1 MKNRGN
7 IIIIEG
13 PQGVGKS
20 TMANFLRDNL
30 ASSNLY
36 RLTGIKDKTK
46 TGYDK
51 NKRMYLNL
59 LNYMEELEDTELN
72 LIFDRTFFT
81 EQVYCLLGFKEYRFD
96 DVYERLVQ
104 KLNALDFNI
113 YYVVLYLNDTS
124 IYEKRL
130 KRQHHQ
136 YQAFSIESSVN
147 QQNTYLKLADN
158 LNAANINVLKI
169 ATDNYEK
176 AYNELINSI
185 PILKDSNII
194 YKEEE
199 KWKIKQSV

>member
-81 EQVYCLLGFKEYRFD
+81 EQVYCLLGFKEYKFD

-158 LNAANINVLKI
+158 LKAANINVLKI

-199 KWKIKQSV
+199 K

>member
-81 EQVYCLLGFKEYRFD
+81 EQVYCLLGFKEYKFD

-136 YQAFSIESSVN
+136 YQAFSIESSIN

-158 LNAANINVLKI
+158 LKAANINVLKI

-176 AYNELINSI
+176 AYNKLINSI

-199 KWKIKQSV
+199 KWKIKQNV

>member
-1 MKNRGN
+1 
-7 IIIIEG
+7 
-13 PQGVGKS
+13 
-20 TMANFLRDNL
+20 MANFLRDNL

-81 EQVYCLLGFKEYRFD
+81 EQVYCLLGFKEYKFD

-136 YQAFSIESSVN
+136 YQAFSIESSIN

-158 LNAANINVLKI
+158 LKEANINVLKI

-199 KWKIKQSV
+199 K

>member
-81 EQVYCLLGFKEYRFD
+81 EQVYCLLGFKDYKFD

-158 LNAANINVLKI
+158 LKEANINVLKI

-199 KWKIKQSV
+199 K

>member
-81 EQVYCLLGFKEYRFD
+81 EQVYCLLGFKEYKFD

-136 YQAFSIESSVN
+136 YQAFSIESSIN

-158 LNAANINVLKI
+158 LKEANINVLKI

>member
-81 EQVYCLLGFKEYRFD
+81 EQVYCILGFKDYRFD

-113 YYVVLYLNDTS
+113 YYVVLYLEDTS

-158 LNAANINVLKI
+158 LKAANINILKI

-199 KWKIKQSV
+199 K

>member
-158 LNAANINVLKI
+158 LNAANINILKI

-199 KWKIKQSV
+199 K

>member
-81 EQVYCLLGFKEYRFD
+81 EQVYCLLGFKDYKFD

-113 YYVVLYLNDTS
+113 YYVVLYLEDTN

-158 LNAANINVLKI
+158 LKEANINVLKI

-199 KWKIKQSV
+199 KWKIKQNV

>member
-81 EQVYCLLGFKEYRFD
+81 EQVYCILGFKDYRFD

-113 YYVVLYLNDTS
+113 YYVVLYLEDTS

-158 LNAANINVLKI
+158 LKAANINILKI